1 MRAHRGATALKVG
14 SPQQQAM
21 LAVLLLRPGYAASA
35 TDLIS
40 ALWGEE
46 PPGAAMT
53 TVRTYAWRWRKV
65 LDAEGKGE
73 EGAEATGARAGSG
86 SGAGSERPASSV
98 LVSMG
103 DGYRLVLPKLAVDAA
118 RAEALGSEAERTART
133 DPLRARDLLNQ
144 ALELWQGEPLAGVPG
159 PFAERHRQRL
169 EELRLTLLEER
180 IGLDLTLGRHS
191 RCIPELT
198 SLTTEHPLHERA
210 YGLLMRAL
218 YQAGRQAD
226 ALAVFRGVRQL
237 FLAELGVAPGAE
249 LDHLHRRILEGDPA
263 LAAPAPSPVTARSA
277 TAAVTAAGT
286 EPGTGAGAEAGAGT
300 GAGAGAAG
308 SEGSGPGSGPVPQDE
323 RRDAEAARAGSGA
336 HGPGGDGAE
345 GDGSAPHAAD
355 SGRRTERDG
364 RDPRE
369 AVARP
374 AAAPPRPAQLPPDA
388 ADFTGRTASVRM
400 LVEALG
406 TPSAQALVIATVV
419 GMGGVGKTALALHV
433 AHRVRES
440 YPDGQLYVDLR
451 GSDPVPA
458 DPEAVLSGFLVALG
472 VPGDA
477 VPDGLDARSALFR
490 SVVDGRRL
498 LLVLDNAKDAAQIRP
513 LLPGSVGC
521 AVLTTG
527 RTRPAGIPATVQVDL
542 DVFQPA
548 EALDLLGRTI
558 GAARLDAEREAAREL
573 VVACGHLP
581 LAVRIVAARL
591 AARPGWT
598 VETLSRR
605 LQVER
610 RRIDELRIGDLA
622 VAAAFELSYRQL
634 TADQARAF
642 RLVASVD
649 GPDIGLPAAAA
660 LLDLDEYDAE
670 DLLEA
675 LVDVAMVESPF
686 PGRYRYHDLLRAF
699 ARRRPAQEGDRAS
712 AADGAAAGGG
722 AAAGEAAAG
731 EAVAARDRLLDHLL
745 ATACTAFQH
754 AVPGDPAAGAL
765 GPARSPG
772 VALAGRDAA
781 REWAAAERAGAA
793 ALAAQVAADASAGPP
808 TGMAAGVT
816 RGTTTGGPAGASAAM
831 TDGATEGVL
840 TGAGAGVPTGP
851 TDRGGAPDG
860 VPWTALRAAI
870 DLLIALTPFV
880 LSPPSRQLATTADA
894 LAEAAVRHGDV
905 RAAGRAHFL
914 RGNVALAATR
924 LDAAEAAA
932 RQAVTAARTAG
943 DTVIL
948 RQALNDLGLICQF
961 LSRFD
966 EAVDHYDEALVLANE
981 LGHRSGALVTTVNAA
996 LARVRSGRAAEAVE
1010 ICHAVLA
1017 ELRTRQDEPGRAYTL
1032 YVLGLALHG
1041 LGQHEEAVTWF
1052 GECLAVA
1059 TGAGLRDRA
1068 AHARYRLADS
1078 LRSLG
1083 RADEALDHA
1092 GQALVLCEELG
1103 AERDQAQALVVLG
1116 GALRDLGRGAEAGVR
1131 LREAHEIFCR
1141 LGLPEAAEVAGLLEE
1156 PELALVDP

>member
-1 MRAHRGATALKVG
+1 MRAHRGATALKIG

-21 LAVLLLRPGYAASA
+21 LAVLLLRPGHSASA
-35 TDLIS
+35 TDLIA

-65 LDAEGKGE
+65 LDAEGKSE
-73 EGAEATGARAGSG
+73 EGCAAGA
-86 SGAGSERPASSV
+86 ERPASSV

-118 RAEALGSEAERTART
+118 EAEALAAEAERTART
-133 DPLRARDLLNQ
+133 DPLCARDLLNR

-198 SLTTEHPLHERA
+198 ALTTEHPLHEQA

-226 ALAVFRGVRQL
+226 ALAVYRGVRQL
-237 FLAELGVAPGAE
+237 FLAELGVPPGAE
-249 LDHLHRRILEGDPA
+249 LEQLHRRILEGDPA
-263 LAAPAPSPVTARSA
+263 LAAPEPGP
-277 TAAVTAAGT
+277 AAVTVTGAGAR
-286 EPGTGAGAEAGAGT
+286 PGARTGPGAGAEHGAGAEAGTSEEFERQAEPAPVGS
-300 GAGAGAAG
+300 GVDGSEDSAG
-308 SEGSGPGSGPVPQDE
+308 S
-323 RRDAEAARAGSGA
+323 RAA
-336 HGPGGDGAE
+336 
-345 GDGSAPHAAD
+345 AP
-355 SGRRTERDG
+355 GRREDRDG
-364 RDPRE
+364 RE
-369 AVARP
+369 AAVRT

-388 ADFTGRTASVRM
+388 ADFTGRTALVR
-400 LVEALG
+400 VLG
-406 TPSAQALVIATVV
+406 EVLGAPSAQALVIATVV

-433 AHRVRES
+433 AHGVRDT
-440 YPDGQLYVDLR
+440 YPDGQLYADLR

-458 DPEAVLSGFLVALG
+458 DPEAVLSSFLVALG

-513 LLPGSVGC
+513 LLPGAVGC

-527 RTRPAGIPATVQVDL
+527 RTRPAGLPATVQVDL
-542 DVFQPA
+542 DVFQPS

-558 GAARLDAEREAAREL
+558 GAERLTAEREAALEL
-573 VVACGHLP
+573 VVACGYLP

-598 VETLSRR
+598 VQTLSRR

-634 TADQARAF
+634 TPDQARAF

-649 GPDIGLPAAAA
+649 GPDIGLSAAAA

-699 ARRRPAQEGDRAS
+699 ARRRPVEGA
-712 AADGAAAGGG
+712 GAGGPTSAAGG
-722 AAAGEAAAG
+722 AAESGEAL
-731 EAVAARDRLLDHLL
+731 AARDRLLDHLL

-772 VALAGRDAA
+772 VALSGWDAA
-781 REWAAAERAGAA
+781 REWTAAERAGAV
-793 ALAAQVAADASAGPP
+793 ALAAQVAADA
-808 TGMAAGVT
+808 
-816 RGTTTGGPAGASAAM
+816 
-831 TDGATEGVL
+831 
-840 TGAGAGVPTGP
+840 GAGTAGGTAGGTGDGTAGRA
-851 TDRGGAPDG
+851 TDSTAGGAVLPDG
-860 VPWTALRAAI
+860 VQGTALRAAI

-880 LSPPSRQLATTADA
+880 LTPPSRQLATTADA

-932 RQAVTAARTAG
+932 RQAVDAARTAG

-961 LSRFD
+961 LSRYD
-966 EAVDHYDEALVLANE
+966 EAVDHYDQALLLANA

-996 LARVRSGRAAEAVE
+996 LARVRSGRAEEAVE
-1010 ICHAVLA
+1010 ICHEVLV
-1017 ELRTRQDEPGRAYTL
+1017 ELRTRQDDPGRAYTL

-1041 LGQHEEAVTWF
+1041 LGRHEEAVTWF
-1052 GECLAVA
+1052 RECLAVA

-1068 AHARYRLADS
+1068 AHARYRMADS

-1103 AERDQAQALVVLG
+1103 AERDQAQALLVLG
-1116 GALRDLGRGAEAGVR
+1116 RSLADLGRGAEAGAR
-1131 LREAHEIFCR
+1131 LRQAYEIFCR
-1141 LGLPEAAEVAGLLEE
+1141 LGLPEAAEVAVLLEE
-1156 PELALVDP
+1156 PALALVDP

>member
-21 LAVLLLRPGYAASA
+21 LAVLLLRPGHSASA
-35 TDLIS
+35 TDLIA

-46 PPGAAMT
+46 PPSAAMT

-65 LDAEGKGE
+65 LDVAGVDKS
-73 EGAEATGARAGSG
+73 AGS
-86 SGAGSERPASSV
+86 V
-98 LVSMG
+98 LMSMG

-118 RAEALGSEAERTART
+118 EAESLAAEAERTARAE
-133 DPLRARDLLNQ
+133 PLRARDLLNQ
-144 ALELWQGEPLAGVPG
+144 ALELWQGEPLAGIPG

-180 IGLDLTLGRHS
+180 IGLDLALGRHS

-198 SLTTEHPLHERA
+198 ALTTEHPLHERA

-237 FLAELGVAPGAE
+237 FLAELGVGPGAE
-249 LDHLHRRILEGDPA
+249 LEQLHRRILEGDPA
-263 LAAPAPSPVTARSA
+263 LAAPQPAGGVGALPAPAVGVPGRDAR
-277 TAAVTAAGT
+277 GGR
-286 EPGTGAGAEAGAGT
+286 PGTGPET
-300 GAGAGAAG
+300 DP
-308 SEGSGPGSGPVPQDE
+308 E
-323 RRDAEAARAGSGA
+323 AGSGGDEEGA
-336 HGPGGDGAE
+336 GSAGRAVAAGGSGTTAGGGAAEGTAGDGAE
-345 GDGSAPHAAD
+345 AP
-355 SGRRTERDG
+355 GR
-364 RDPRE
+364 
-369 AVARP
+369 AARP
-374 AAAPPRPAQLPPDA
+374 VAAPPRPAQLPPDA
-388 ADFTGRTASVRM
+388 ADFTGRTAPLRT
-400 LVEALG
+400 LYEALG
-406 TPSAQALVIATVV
+406 AASGDEAPAQPPARALVIATVV

-433 AHRVRES
+433 AHRVRDA

-472 VPGDA
+472 VAADA

-513 LLPGSVGC
+513 LLPGAVGC

-527 RTRPAGIPATVQVDL
+527 RTRPAGLPATVQVDL

-558 GAARLDAEREAAREL
+558 GADRLAAEPEAAREL

-699 ARRRPAQEGDRAS
+699 ARRRPAEGSGGGGSGAETDS
-712 AADGAAAGGG
+712 ADG
-722 AAAGEAAAG
+722 GEAM
-731 EAVAARDRLLDHLL
+731 AARDRLLDHLL

-765 GPARSPG
+765 GPAHSPG
-772 VALAGRDAA
+772 VPLTGRDAA
-781 REWAAAERAGAA
+781 REWATAERAGAV
-793 ALAAQVAADASAGPP
+793 ALAAQVAAEAG
-808 TGMAAGVT
+808 
-816 RGTTTGGPAGASAAM
+816 GGSS
-831 TDGATEGVL
+831 
-840 TGAGAGVPTGP
+840 GVPGSV
-851 TDRGGAPDG
+851 RCGA
-860 VPWTALRAAI
+860 ALGSAI

-880 LSPPSRQLATTADA
+880 LTPPSRQLAATADA
-894 LAEAAVRHGDV
+894 LAEAAARYGDG
-905 RAAGRAHFL
+905 RAEGRAHFL
-914 RGNVALAATR
+914 RGNVALAGTR

-932 RQAVTAARTAG
+932 RQAVAAARTAG

-961 LSRFD
+961 LSRYD

-996 LARVRSGRAAEAVE
+996 LARVRSGRAEESVT
-1010 ICHAVLA
+1010 ICHDVLA
-1017 ELRTRQDEPGRAYTL
+1017 ELRTRQDDPGRAYTL
-1032 YVLGLALHG
+1032 YVLGLALHA
-1041 LGQHEEAVTWF
+1041 LGRHEEAVTWF
-1052 GECLAVA
+1052 GECLAVSV
-1059 TGAGLRDRA
+1059 GAGLRDRA

-1078 LRSLG
+1078 LRELG

-1116 GALRDLGRGAEAGVR
+1116 RSLADLGRGAEAGAR
-1131 LREAHEIFCR
+1131 LREAHEIFAR
-1141 LGLPEAAEVAGLLEE
+1141 LGLPEAAEVAGLLTE
-1156 PELALVDP
+1156 PAFALVDP

>member
-1 MRAHRGATALKVG
+1 MGAERGRALCSGGWGQNLGDLRFSLLGLMRAHRGAAALKIG

-21 LAVLLLRPGYAASA
+21 LAVLLLRPGHSASA
-35 TDLIS
+35 TDLIA

-65 LDAEGKGE
+65 LDAGGRSE
-73 EGAEATGARAGSG
+73 EGDGGGA
-86 SGAGSERPASSV
+86 ERPASSV
-98 LVSMG
+98 LVSIG

-118 RAEALGSEAERTART
+118 QAEALAAEAERIART

-226 ALAVFRGVRQL
+226 ALAVYRGVRQL

-249 LDHLHRRILEGDPA
+249 LEQLHRRILEGDQA
-263 LAAPAPSPVTARSA
+263 LAAPEPSPATVT
-277 TAAVTAAGT
+277 GG
-286 EPGTGAGAEAGAGT
+286 GTGAGTGSGAGPSQEP
-300 GAGAGAAG
+300 GREPDPDRGAAG
-308 SEGSGPGSGPVPQDE
+308 ADDGEYG
-323 RRDAEAARAGSGA
+323 AGSRA
-336 HGPGGDGAE
+336 AE
-345 GDGSAPHAAD
+345 P
-355 SGRRTERDG
+355 GRREERDG
-364 RDPRE
+364 RE
-369 AVARP
+369 AAARP
-374 AAAPPRPAQLPPDA
+374 APAPPRPAQLPPDA
-388 ADFTGRTASVRM
+388 ADFTGRTAPVRV
-400 LVEALG
+400 LDEALG

-433 AHRVRES
+433 AHRVREA

-513 LLPGSVGC
+513 LLPGAVGC

-527 RTRPAGIPATVQVDL
+527 RTRPAGLPAAVQVDL
-542 DVFQPA
+542 DVFQPS

-558 GAARLDAEREAAREL
+558 GAERLDAEREAALEL
-573 VVACGHLP
+573 VVACGYLP

-699 ARRRPAQEGDRAS
+699 ARRRPAEAGGS
-712 AADGAAAGGG
+712 SSAAGGT
-722 AAAGEAAAG
+722 AESGEAL
-731 EAVAARDRLLDHLL
+731 AARDRLLDHLL
-745 ATACTAFQH
+745 ATACAAFQH

-765 GPARSPG
+765 GPARSRG
-772 VALAGRDAA
+772 VALAGWDAA
-781 REWAAAERAGAA
+781 REWTAAERTGAV
-793 ALAAQVAADASAGPP
+793 ALAAQVAADA
-808 TGMAAGVT
+808 
-816 RGTTTGGPAGASAAM
+816 
-831 TDGATEGVL
+831 
-840 TGAGAGVPTGP
+840 GAGRA
-851 TDRGGAPDG
+851 DG
-860 VPWTALRAAI
+860 VAPADGVQGTALRAAI

-880 LSPPSRQLATTADA
+880 LTPPSRQLAATADA
-894 LAEAAVRHGDV
+894 LAEAAVAHGDV

-932 RQAVTAARTAG
+932 RQAVEAARTAG

-966 EAVDHYDEALVLANE
+966 EAVDHYDEALLLANE

-996 LARVRSGRAAEAVE
+996 LARVRSGRAEEAVA
-1010 ICHAVLA
+1010 ICHEVLA
-1017 ELRTRQDEPGRAYTL
+1017 ELRTRQDDPGRAYTL

-1041 LGQHEEAVTWF
+1041 LGRHEEAVTWF
-1052 GECLAVA
+1052 RECLTVA
-1059 TGAGLRDRA
+1059 TEAGLRDRA
-1068 AHARYRLADS
+1068 AHARYRMADS

-1092 GQALVLCEELG
+1092 GLALVLCEELG

-1116 GALRDLGRGAEAGVR
+1116 RSLADLGRGAEAGAR
-1131 LREAHEIFCR
+1131 LRQAYEILCR
-1141 LGLPEAAEVAGLLEE
+1141 LGLPEAADVAVLLEE
-1156 PELALVDP
+1156 PALALVDP

>member
-1 MRAHRGATALKVG
+1 MRAHRGTTALKVG

-65 LDAEGKGE
+65 LDAEGKGG
-73 EGAEATGARAGSG
+73 EGPAGGRAGTGARAGTAA
-86 SGAGSERPASSV
+86 GAERPASSV

-118 RAEALGSEAERTART
+118 RAEALGTEAERTART

-144 ALELWQGEPLAGVPG
+144 ALELWQGEPLAGIPG

-226 ALAVFRGVRQL
+226 ALAVYRGVRQL

-249 LDHLHRRILEGDPA
+249 LDQLHRRILEGDPA
-263 LAAPAPSPVTARSA
+263 LAAPEPSTLTVTA
-277 TAAVTAAGT
+277 TGT
-286 EPGTGAGAEAGAGT
+286 GTGTGTGAGTGTATRAGARPGEPGPGESGPEAGRRASEESPESWRDTEAARDG
-300 GAGAGAAG
+300 GAEGA
-308 SEGSGPGSGPVPQDE
+308 GSGPRAAGP
-323 RRDAEAARAGSGA
+323 
-336 HGPGGDGAE
+336 
-345 GDGSAPHAAD
+345 
-355 SGRRTERDG
+355 GRRTEREG
-364 RDPRE
+364 TDPGE
-369 AVARP
+369 AGPRP
-374 AAAPPRPAQLPPDA
+374 ASAPPRPAQLPPDA
-388 ADFTGRTASVRM
+388 ADFTGRTAPVRM

-527 RTRPAGIPATVQVDL
+527 RTRPAGIPATVPVDL

-558 GAARLDAEREAAREL
+558 GTARLEAEREAAREL

-699 ARRRPAQEGDRAS
+699 ARRRPAEGKGSSAS
-712 AADGAAAGGG
+712 AGHGTAAGGETPV
-722 AAAGEAAAG
+722 GEVVVG
-731 EAVAARDRLLDHLL
+731 EVVAARDRLLDHLL

-765 GPARSPG
+765 GPAHSPG
-772 VALAGRDAA
+772 VALAGREAA

-793 ALAAQVAADASAGPP
+793 ALAAQVAADASAG
-808 TGMAAGVT
+808 TT
-816 RGTTTGGPAGASAAM
+816 TGTTTATAPTAGAV
-831 TDGATEGVL
+831 T
-840 TGAGAGVPTGP
+840 GVPG
-851 TDRGGAPDG
+851 
-860 VPWTALRAAI
+860 TALRAAI

-932 RQAVTAARTAG
+932 RQAVAAARAAG

-1010 ICHAVLA
+1010 ICHEVLA
-1017 ELRTRQDEPGRAYTL
+1017 ELRTRQDDPGRAYTL

-1041 LGQHEEAVTWF
+1041 LGQHEEALTWF

-1103 AERDQAQALVVLG
+1103 AERDQAQALWVLG
-1116 GALRDLGRGAEAGVR
+1116 RALMDLGRGAEAGAR
-1131 LREAHEIFCR
+1131 LRQAYEIFRR
-1141 LGLPEAAEVAGLLEE
+1141 LGLPEAAEVAVLLEE
-1156 PELALVDP
+1156 PAFALVDP

>member
-21 LAVLLLRPGYAASA
+21 LAVLLLRPGHSASA
-35 TDLIS
+35 TDLIA

-65 LDAEGKGE
+65 LDAVEPAAEPGE
-73 EGAEATGARAGSG
+73 PGAPGASGEKAAG
-86 SGAGSERPASSV
+86 SV

-118 RAEALGSEAERTART
+118 QAEALAAEAERTARAE
-133 DPLRARDLLNQ
+133 PLRARDLLNQ
-144 ALELWQGEPLAGVPG
+144 ALELWQGEPLAGIPG

-180 IGLDLTLGRHS
+180 IGLDLTLGRYS

-198 SLTTEHPLHERA
+198 ALTTEHPLHERA

-237 FLAELGVAPGAE
+237 FLAELGVGPGTE
-249 LDHLHRRILEGDPA
+249 LEQLHRRILEADPA
-263 LAAPAPSPVTARSA
+263 LAAPQAPAGGAV
-277 TAAVTAAGT
+277 AAVA
-286 EPGTGAGAEAGAGT
+286 PGTAVAGPAPAPAQSPAGGQAEAADGAEAGAADGPPAP
-300 GAGAGAAG
+300 GRAVRP
-308 SEGSGPGSGPVPQDE
+308 SG
-323 RRDAEAARAGSGA
+323 
-336 HGPGGDGAE
+336 
-345 GDGSAPHAAD
+345 
-355 SGRRTERDG
+355 
-364 RDPRE
+364 
-369 AVARP
+369 
-374 AAAPPRPAQLPPDA
+374 APPRPAQLPPDA
-388 ADFTGRTASVRM
+388 ADFTGRTAPVRV
-400 LVEALG
+400 LCEALAAPAADG
-406 TPSAQALVIATVV
+406 VDGAGGAPGHPQALVVATVV

-433 AHRVRES
+433 AHRVRDA

-472 VPGDA
+472 VAADA

-513 LLPGSVGC
+513 LLPGAVGC

-527 RTRPAGIPATVQVDL
+527 RTRPAGLPATVQVDL
-542 DVFQPA
+542 DVFQPE

-558 GAARLDAEREAAREL
+558 GARRLAAEPDAAREL

-634 TADQARAF
+634 AQDQARAF

-699 ARRRPAQEGDRAS
+699 ARRRPAEGPGPGGGTGGGGTAGPE
-712 AADGAAAGGG
+712 ADGA
-722 AAAGEAAAG
+722 

-772 VALAGRDAA
+772 VPLPGRDAA
-781 REWAAAERAGAA
+781 REWAA
-793 ALAAQVAADASAGPP
+793 V
-808 TGMAAGVT
+808 
-816 RGTTTGGPAGASAAM
+816 
-831 TDGATEGVL
+831 EG
-840 TGAGAGVPTGP
+840 TGA
-851 TDRGGAPDG
+851 
-860 VPWTALRAAI
+860 
-870 DLLIALTPFV
+870 
-880 LSPPSRQLATTADA
+880 
-894 LAEAAVRHGDV
+894 
-905 RAAGRAHFL
+905 
-914 RGNVALAATR
+914 VALA
-924 LDAAEAAA
+924 
-932 RQAVTAARTAG
+932 
-943 DTVIL
+943 
-948 RQALNDLGLICQF
+948 
-961 LSRFD
+961 
-966 EAVDHYDEALVLANE
+966 
-981 LGHRSGALVTTVNAA
+981 
-996 LARVRSGRAAEAVE
+996 
-1010 ICHAVLA
+1010 
-1017 ELRTRQDEPGRAYTL
+1017 
-1032 YVLGLALHG
+1032 
-1041 LGQHEEAVTWF
+1041 
-1052 GECLAVA
+1052 
-1059 TGAGLRDRA
+1059 
-1068 AHARYRLADS
+1068 
-1078 LRSLG
+1078 
-1083 RADEALDHA
+1083 
-1092 GQALVLCEELG
+1092 
-1103 AERDQAQALVVLG
+1103 
-1116 GALRDLGRGAEAGVR
+1116 
-1131 LREAHEIFCR
+1131 
-1141 LGLPEAAEVAGLLEE
+1141 
-1156 PELALVDP
+1156 

>member
-1 MRAHRGATALKVG
+1 MRAHRGAAALKIG

-21 LAVLLLRPGYAASA
+21 LAVLLLRPGHSASA
-35 TDLIS
+35 TDLIA
-40 ALWGEE
+40 ALWGED

-65 LDAEGKGE
+65 LDPGGKSE
-73 EGAEATGARAGSG
+73 EGDGAETAAGT
-86 SGAGSERPASSV
+86 ERPASSV
-98 LVSMG
+98 LVSIG

-118 RAEALGSEAERTART
+118 EAEALGSEAERIART

-144 ALELWQGEPLAGVPG
+144 ALELWQGEPLAGIPG

-226 ALAVFRGVRQL
+226 ALAVYRGVRQL
-237 FLAELGVAPGAE
+237 FLAELGVAPGTE
-249 LDHLHRRILEGDPA
+249 LEQLHRRILEGDQA
-263 LAAPAPSPVTARSA
+263 LAAPEPGPAPVRGGGTG
-277 TAAVTAAGT
+277 TAASE
-286 EPGTGAGAEAGAGT
+286 EPGRDADPGRAGAEGHEDGAGPR
-300 GAGAGAAG
+300 AA
-308 SEGSGPGSGPVPQDE
+308 EP
-323 RRDAEAARAGSGA
+323 
-336 HGPGGDGAE
+336 
-345 GDGSAPHAAD
+345 
-355 SGRRTERDG
+355 GRREEQDG
-364 RDPRE
+364 RE
-369 AVARP
+369 TAARP
-374 AAAPPRPAQLPPDA
+374 APAPPRPAQLPPDA
-388 ADFTGRTASVRM
+388 ADFTGRTAPVRV
-400 LVEALG
+400 LDEALG
-406 TPSAQALVIATVV
+406 APSAQALVIATVV

-433 AHRVRES
+433 AHRVREA

-513 LLPGSVGC
+513 LLPGAVGC

-527 RTRPAGIPATVQVDL
+527 RTRPSGLPAAVQVDL
-542 DVFQPA
+542 DVFQPS

-558 GAARLDAEREAAREL
+558 GTERLDAEREAALEL
-573 VVACGHLP
+573 VVACGYLP

-699 ARRRPAQEGDRAS
+699 ARRRPAETGGSAS
-712 AADGAAAGGG
+712 PAGG
-722 AAAGEAAAG
+722 AAESMEAL
-731 EAVAARDRLLDHLL
+731 AARDRLLDHLL

-772 VALAGRDAA
+772 VALAGWDAA
-781 REWAAAERAGAA
+781 REWTAAERTGAV
-793 ALAAQVAADASAGPP
+793 ALAAQVAADAVA
-808 TGMAAGVT
+808 
-816 RGTTTGGPAGASAAM
+816 
-831 TDGATEGVL
+831 DGAHGVDPP
-840 TGAGAGVPTGP
+840 GGVPG
-851 TDRGGAPDG
+851 
-860 VPWTALRAAI
+860 TALRAAI

-880 LSPPSRQLATTADA
+880 LTPPSRRLAATADA

-932 RQAVTAARTAG
+932 RQAVEAARTAG

-961 LSRFD
+961 LSRYD
-966 EAVDHYDEALVLANE
+966 EAVDHYDEALLLANE

-996 LARVRSGRAAEAVE
+996 LARVRSGRADEAVE
-1010 ICHAVLA
+1010 ICHAALA
-1017 ELRTRQDEPGRAYTL
+1017 ELRTRQDDPGRAYTL
-1032 YVLGLALHG
+1032 YVLGLALHA
-1041 LGQHEEAVTWF
+1041 LGRHEEAVTWF
-1052 GECLAVA
+1052 RECLTVA
-1059 TGAGLRDRA
+1059 TEAGLRDRA
-1068 AHARYRLADS
+1068 AHARYRMADS

-1092 GQALVLCEELG
+1092 GLALVLCEELG

-1116 GALRDLGRGAEAGVR
+1116 RSLADLGRGAEAGAR
-1131 LREAHEIFCR
+1131 LRQAYEIFCR
-1141 LGLPEAAEVAGLLEE
+1141 LGLPEAADVALLLEA
-1156 PELALVDP
+1156 PAPALVDP

>member
-21 LAVLLLRPGYAASA
+21 LAVLLLRPGHAASA
-35 TDLIS
+35 TDLIA

-46 PPGAAMT
+46 PPSAAMT

-65 LDAEGKGE
+65 LDAVEPADPQDPGASAESGE
-73 EGAEATGARAGSG
+73 KAAG
-86 SGAGSERPASSV
+86 SV

-118 RAEALGSEAERTART
+118 QAEALAGEAERTARAE
-133 DPLRARDLLNQ
+133 PLRARDLLNQ
-144 ALELWQGEPLAGVPG
+144 ALELWQGEPLAGIPG

-180 IGLDLTLGRHS
+180 IGLDLSLGRYS

-198 SLTTEHPLHERA
+198 ALTTEHPLHERA

-237 FLAELGVAPGAE
+237 FLAELGVGPGAE
-249 LDHLHRRILEGDPA
+249 LEQLHRRILEGDPA
-263 LAAPAPSPVTARSA
+263 LAAPEAPGGAAATVA
-277 TAAVTAAGT
+277 TAPAPVPA
-286 EPGTGAGAEAGAGT
+286 
-300 GAGAGAAG
+300 
-308 SEGSGPGSGPVPQDE
+308 EGSSGD
-323 RRDAEAARAGSGA
+323 
-336 HGPGGDGAE
+336 H
-345 GDGSAPHAAD
+345 
-355 SGRRTERDG
+355 
-364 RDPRE
+364 
-369 AVARP
+369 RP
-374 AAAPPRPAQLPPDA
+374 AADGGGGAADPGGGADGSRPPGRAARPSGAPPRPAQLPPDA
-388 ADFTGRTASVRM
+388 ADFTGRTAPVRV
-400 LVEALG
+400 LCEALAAPPADG
-406 TPSAQALVIATVV
+406 GGGAPVHPQALVVATVV

-433 AHRVRES
+433 AHRVRDA
-440 YPDGQLYVDLR
+440 YPDGQLYADLR

-472 VPGDA
+472 VPADT

-513 LLPGSVGC
+513 LLPGAVGC
-521 AVLTTG
+521 AALTTG
-527 RTRPAGIPATVQVDL
+527 RTRPAGLPATVQVDL
-542 DVFQPA
+542 DVFQPE

-558 GAARLDAEREAAREL
+558 GPQRLAAEPEAAREL

-634 TADQARAF
+634 TEDQARAF

-660 LLDLDEYDAE
+660 LLDLDAYDAE

-686 PGRYRYHDLLRAF
+686 PGRYRYHDLLRSF
-699 ARRRPAQEGDRAS
+699 ARRRPARATG
-712 AADGAAAGGG
+712 AAGADGADGAADG
-722 AAAGEAAAG
+722 G

-765 GPARSPG
+765 GPAHSPG
-772 VALAGRDAA
+772 VPLPGRDAA
-781 REWAAAERAGAA
+781 RAWAAVEGAGAV
-793 ALAAQVAADASAGPP
+793 ALAAQVAADPA
-808 TGMAAGVT
+808 TG
-816 RGTTTGGPAGASAAM
+816 RGA
-831 TDGATEGVL
+831 
-840 TGAGAGVPTGP
+840 
-851 TDRGGAPDG
+851 
-860 VPWTALRAAI
+860 ALRAAI

-880 LSPPSRQLATTADA
+880 LTPPSRQLAATADA
-894 LAEAAVRHGDV
+894 LAGAAARDGDL
-905 RAAGRAHFL
+905 RAEGRAHFL

-924 LDAAEAAA
+924 LDAAEEASRRAVEAA
-932 RQAVTAARTAG
+932 RAAE
-943 DTVIL
+943 DSVVL

-961 LSRFD
+961 LSRYD
-966 EAVDHYDEALVLANE
+966 EAVDHYDEALLLANR

-996 LARVRSGRAAEAVE
+996 LARVRSGRADEAVA
-1010 ICHAVLA
+1010 ICHEVLA
-1017 ELRTRQDEPGRAYTL
+1017 ELRTRQDDPGRAYTL
-1032 YVLGLALHG
+1032 YVLGLALHA
-1041 LGQHEEAVTWF
+1041 LGRHEEAVTWF
-1052 GECLAVA
+1052 GECLAVSVA
-1059 TGAGLRDRA
+1059 AGLRDRA

-1078 LRSLG
+1078 LRELG

-1092 GQALVLCEELG
+1092 EQALALCVELG

-1116 GALRDLGRGAEAGVR
+1116 CALADLGRGAEAGAR
-1131 LREAHEIFCR
+1131 LREAHAIFGR
-1141 LGLPEAAEVAGLLEE
+1141 LGLPEAAEVAGLLAE
-1156 PELALVDP
+1156 PAFALVDP

>member
-1 MRAHRGATALKVG
+1 MFWGWGQDLGDLRFSLLGLMRAHRGATALKIG

-21 LAVLLLRPGYAASA
+21 LAVLLLRPGHSASA
-35 TDLIS
+35 TDLIT

-46 PPGAAMT
+46 PPSAAMT

-65 LDAEGKGE
+65 LDAVGQDGEGG
-73 EGAEATGARAGSG
+73 
-86 SGAGSERPASSV
+86 GAGSDRPAPSV

-118 RAEALGSEAERTART
+118 EAESLAAEAERTART

-180 IGLDLTLGRHS
+180 IGLDLALGRYS

-210 YGLLMRAL
+210 YELLMRAL

-226 ALAVFRGVRQL
+226 ALAVYRGVRQL
-237 FLAELGVAPGAE
+237 FLAELGVAPGADLE
-249 LDHLHRRILEGDPA
+249 QLHRRILEGDPA
-263 LAAPAPSPVTARSA
+263 LAAPEPVTPAAPAEEPERQREPARETLADDS
-277 TAAVTAAGT
+277 GH
-286 EPGTGAGAEAGAGT
+286 
-300 GAGAGAAG
+300 
-308 SEGSGPGSGPVPQDE
+308 GSGPRAAEPDRHEGKKGQ
-323 RRDAEAARAGSGA
+323 EAAL
-336 HGPGGDGAE
+336 
-345 GDGSAPHAAD
+345 
-355 SGRRTERDG
+355 
-364 RDPRE
+364 
-369 AVARP
+369 RP

-388 ADFTGRTASVRM
+388 ADFTGRTAPVRV
-400 LVEALG
+400 LDEALG
-406 TPSAQALVIATVV
+406 TPSGQALVIATVV

-458 DPEAVLSGFLVALG
+458 DPEAVLSSFLVALG

-498 LLVLDNAKDAAQIRP
+498 LLVLDNAKDTAQIRP
-513 LLPGSVGC
+513 LLPGAVGC

-527 RTRPAGIPATVQVDL
+527 RTRPAGLPATVHVDL
-542 DVFQPA
+542 DVFHPS
-548 EALDLLGRTI
+548 EALELLGRTI
-558 GAARLDAEREAAREL
+558 GADRLAAERDAALEL
-573 VVACGHLP
+573 VVACGYLP

-622 VAAAFELSYRQL
+622 VAAAFELGYRQL

-660 LLDLDEYDAE
+660 LLDLDAYDAE

-675 LVDVAMVESPF
+675 LVDVAMVESSF
-686 PGRYRYHDLLRAF
+686 PGRYRYHDLLRSF
-699 ARRRPAQEGDRAS
+699 ARRRPVQEADPA
-712 AADGAAAGGG
+712 AADGG
-722 AAAGEAAAG
+722 ATDGG

-772 VALAGRDAA
+772 VPLAGWDAA
-781 REWAAAERAGAA
+781 REWTGAERAGAV
-793 ALAAQVAADASAGPP
+793 ALAAQVAADAAAGPASGSAGG
-808 TGMAAGVT
+808 TAG
-816 RGTTTGGPAGASAAM
+816 GFQG
-831 TDGATEGVL
+831 
-840 TGAGAGVPTGP
+840 
-851 TDRGGAPDG
+851 
-860 VPWTALRAAI
+860 TALRAAI

-880 LSPPSRQLATTADA
+880 LTPPSRQLAATADA
-894 LAEAAVRHGDV
+894 LAEAAARHGDV

-932 RQAVTAARTAG
+932 RRAVDAARTAG

-961 LSRFD
+961 LSRYD
-966 EAVDHYDEALVLANE
+966 EAVDHYDEALLLANE

-996 LARVRSGRAAEAVE
+996 LARVRSGRAEEAVE
-1010 ICHAVLA
+1010 ICHEVLA
-1017 ELRTRQDEPGRAYTL
+1017 ELRTRQDDPGRAYTL

-1041 LGQHEEAVTWF
+1041 LGRHEEAVTWF
-1052 GECLAVA
+1052 RECLAVA

-1103 AERDQAQALVVLG
+1103 AERDQAQALLVLG
-1116 GALRDLGRGAEAGVR
+1116 RSLADLGRGAEAGAR
-1131 LREAHEIFCR
+1131 LRQAYEIFCR
-1141 LGLPEAAEVAGLLEE
+1141 LGLPEAAEVACLLEQ
-1156 PELALVDP
+1156 PALALVEPCGLEA

>member
-1 MRAHRGATALKVG
+1 MRAHRGAAALKIG

-21 LAVLLLRPGYAASA
+21 LAVLLLRPGHSASA
-35 TDLIS
+35 TDLIA
-40 ALWGEE
+40 ALWGED
-46 PPGAAMT
+46 PPSAAMT

-65 LDAEGKGE
+65 LDPGGKSE
-73 EGAEATGARAGSG
+73 EGD
-86 SGAGSERPASSV
+86 GAGAERPASSV
-98 LVSMG
+98 LVSIG

-118 RAEALGSEAERTART
+118 EAEALGSEAERTART

-144 ALELWQGEPLAGVPG
+144 ALELWQGEPLAGIPG

-226 ALAVFRGVRQL
+226 ALAVYRGVRQL
-237 FLAELGVAPGAE
+237 FLAELGVAPGTE
-249 LDHLHRRILEGDPA
+249 LEQLHRRILEGDQA
-263 LAAPAPSPVTARSA
+263 LAAPEPGPAPVR
-277 TAAVTAAGT
+277 GG
-286 EPGTGAGAEAGAGT
+286 GTGA
-300 GAGAGAAG
+300 AA
-308 SEGSGPGSGPVPQDE
+308 SEEPG
-323 RRDAEAARAGSGA
+323 RDAD
-336 HGPGGDGAE
+336 PGRGGAE
-345 GDGSAPHAAD
+345 GHEDGAGPGAAEP
-355 SGRRTERDG
+355 GRREEQDG
-364 RDPRE
+364 RE
-369 AVARP
+369 TAARP
-374 AAAPPRPAQLPPDA
+374 APAPPRPAQLPPDA
-388 ADFTGRTASVRM
+388 ADFTGRTAPVRV
-400 LVEALG
+400 LDEALG
-406 TPSAQALVIATVV
+406 APSAQALVIATVV

-433 AHRVRES
+433 AHRVREA

-513 LLPGSVGC
+513 LLPGAVGC

-527 RTRPAGIPATVQVDL
+527 RTRPSGLPAAVQVDL
-542 DVFQPA
+542 DVFQPS

-558 GAARLDAEREAAREL
+558 GTERLDAEREAALEL
-573 VVACGHLP
+573 VVACGYLP

-699 ARRRPAQEGDRAS
+699 ARRRPAETGGSAS
-712 AADGAAAGGG
+712 AAGG
-722 AAAGEAAAG
+722 AAESMEAL
-731 EAVAARDRLLDHLL
+731 AARDRLLDHLL

-772 VALAGRDAA
+772 VALAGWDAA
-781 REWAAAERAGAA
+781 REWTAAERTGAV
-793 ALAAQVAADASAGPP
+793 ALAAQVAADA
-808 TGMAAGVT
+808 
-816 RGTTTGGPAGASAAM
+816 GA
-831 TDGATEGVL
+831 DGAHGVDPP
-840 TGAGAGVPTGP
+840 GGVPG
-851 TDRGGAPDG
+851 
-860 VPWTALRAAI
+860 TALRAAI

-880 LSPPSRQLATTADA
+880 LTPPSRRLAATADA

-932 RQAVTAARTAG
+932 RQAVEAARTAG

-961 LSRFD
+961 LSRYD
-966 EAVDHYDEALVLANE
+966 EAVDHYDEALLLANE

-996 LARVRSGRAAEAVE
+996 LARVRSGRADEAVE
-1010 ICHAVLA
+1010 ICHAALA
-1017 ELRTRQDEPGRAYTL
+1017 ELRTRQDDPGRAYTL
-1032 YVLGLALHG
+1032 YVLGLALHA
-1041 LGQHEEAVTWF
+1041 LGRHEEAVTWF
-1052 GECLAVA
+1052 RECLTVA
-1059 TGAGLRDRA
+1059 TEAGLRDRA
-1068 AHARYRLADS
+1068 AHARYRMADS

-1092 GQALVLCEELG
+1092 GLALVLCEELG

-1116 GALRDLGRGAEAGVR
+1116 RSLADLGRGAEAGAR
-1131 LREAHEIFCR
+1131 LRQAYEIFCR
-1141 LGLPEAAEVAGLLEE
+1141 LGLPEAADVALLLEE
-1156 PELALVDP
+1156 PAPALVDP

>member
-1 MRAHRGATALKVG
+1 MRAHRGATALKTG

-21 LAVLLLRPGYAASA
+21 LAVLLLRPGYSASA
-35 TDLIS
+35 TDLIA

-46 PPGAAMT
+46 PPNAAMT

-65 LDAEGKGE
+65 LDAGGKSEE
-73 EGAEATGARAGSG
+73 EGGGEGD
-86 SGAGSERPASSV
+86 GAGRPAASV

-103 DGYRLVLPKLAVDAA
+103 DGYRLALPKLAVDSAE
-118 RAEALGSEAERTART
+118 AEALAAEAERIGRT

-144 ALELWQGEPLAGVPG
+144 ALELWQGVPLAGIPG

-180 IGLDLTLGRHS
+180 IGLDLALGRYS

-226 ALAVFRGVRQL
+226 ALAVYRGVRQL
-237 FLAELGVAPGAE
+237 FLAELGVAPGAD
-249 LDHLHRRILEGDPA
+249 LDQLHRRILEGDPA
-263 LAAPAPSPVTARSA
+263 LAAPDPGAQTGTATGTGSG
-277 TAAVTAAGT
+277 TGSELKLSEEYET
-286 EPGTGAGAEAGAGT
+286 EPGRGATDTGNYASGAGSPVAEPGRRQERDGAEAT
-300 GAGAGAAG
+300 
-308 SEGSGPGSGPVPQDE
+308 V
-323 RRDAEAARAGSGA
+323 
-336 HGPGGDGAE
+336 
-345 GDGSAPHAAD
+345 
-355 SGRRTERDG
+355 
-364 RDPRE
+364 
-369 AVARP
+369 RP

-388 ADFTGRTASVRM
+388 ADFTGRTAPIRV
-400 LVEALG
+400 LDEALG

-433 AHRVRES
+433 AHRVRET
-440 YPDGQLYVDLR
+440 YPDGQLYADLR

-472 VPGDA
+472 VPDDA

-513 LLPGSVGC
+513 LLPGAVGC

-527 RTRPAGIPATVQVDL
+527 RTRPAGLPATVQVDL
-542 DVFQPA
+542 DVFQPS
-548 EALDLLGRTI
+548 EALGLLGRTI
-558 GAARLDAEREAAREL
+558 GAERLDRERESALEL
-573 VVACGHLP
+573 VVACGYLP

-591 AARPGWT
+591 AARPTWT

-660 LLDLDEYDAE
+660 LLDLDEYEAE
-670 DLLEA
+670 DQLEA

-699 ARRRPAQEGDRAS
+699 ARRRPAKTMERGETGGTA
-712 AADGAAAGGG
+712 AAAGN
-722 AAAGEAAAG
+722 ATETP
-731 EAVAARDRLLDHLL
+731 EVLAARDRLLDHLL

-765 GPARSPG
+765 GPAHSSG
-772 VALAGRDAA
+772 VALAGWDAA
-781 REWAAAERAGAA
+781 REWTAAERAGAV
-793 ALAAQVAADASAGPP
+793 ALAAQVAADA
-808 TGMAAGVT
+808 
-816 RGTTTGGPAGASAAM
+816 R
-831 TDGATEGVL
+831 
-840 TGAGAGVPTGP
+840 AGAGRENGSV
-851 TDRGGAPDG
+851 RQDG
-860 VPWTALRAAI
+860 VAGAAPADGVQGTALRAAI

-880 LSPPSRQLATTADA
+880 LTPPSRQLASTADA

-932 RQAVTAARTAG
+932 HQAVDAARHAG

-966 EAVDHYDEALVLANE
+966 EAVDHYDEALLLANE

-996 LARVRSGRAAEAVE
+996 LARVRSGRADEAVE
-1010 ICHAVLA
+1010 ICHEVLA
-1017 ELRTRQDEPGRAYTL
+1017 ELRTRQDDPGRAYTL

-1041 LGQHEEAVTWF
+1041 LGRHEEAVTWF
-1052 GECLAVA
+1052 RECLTVA
-1059 TGAGLRDRA
+1059 TEAGLRDRA

-1116 GALRDLGRGAEAGVR
+1116 RSLADLGRGAESVAR
-1131 LREAHEIFCR
+1131 LRQAYEIFCR

-1156 PELALVDP
+1156 PAPALVDP

>member
-1 MRAHRGATALKVG
+1 MRAHRGATALKIG

-21 LAVLLLRPGYAASA
+21 LAVLLLRPGHSASA
-35 TDLIS
+35 TDLIT

-46 PPGAAMT
+46 PPSAAMT

-65 LDAEGKGE
+65 LDAVGKDGEGG
-73 EGAEATGARAGSG
+73 GTGGD
-86 SGAGSERPASSV
+86 RPASSV

-118 RAEALGSEAERTART
+118 EAESLAAEAERTART

-180 IGLDLTLGRHS
+180 IGLDLTLGRYS

-210 YGLLMRAL
+210 YELLMRAL

-226 ALAVFRGVRQL
+226 ALAVYRGVRQL

-249 LDHLHRRILEGDPA
+249 LEQLHRRILEGDPT
-263 LAAPAPSPVTARSA
+263 LAAPEPVAPVAPAEEPERRREPVR
-277 TAAVTAAGT
+277 
-286 EPGTGAGAEAGAGT
+286 EGAGAED
-300 GAGAGAAG
+300 
-308 SEGSGPGSGPVPQDE
+308 SRNGSGPGAGEPDRPEE
-323 RRDAEAARAGSGA
+323 RKAQEAAL
-336 HGPGGDGAE
+336 
-345 GDGSAPHAAD
+345 
-355 SGRRTERDG
+355 
-364 RDPRE
+364 
-369 AVARP
+369 RP

-388 ADFTGRTASVRM
+388 ADFTGRTAPVRV
-400 LVEALG
+400 LGEALG

-458 DPEAVLSGFLVALG
+458 DPEAVLSSFLVALG

-498 LLVLDNAKDAAQIRP
+498 LLVLDNAKDTAQIRP
-513 LLPGSVGC
+513 LLPGAVGC

-527 RTRPAGIPATVQVDL
+527 RTRPAGLPATVHVDL
-542 DVFQPA
+542 DVFHPS

-558 GAARLDAEREAAREL
+558 GADRLAAERDAALEL

-622 VAAAFELSYRQL
+622 VAAAFELGYRQL

-686 PGRYRYHDLLRAF
+686 PGRYRYHDLLRSF
-699 ARRRPAQEGDRAS
+699 ARRRPVQGAGP
-712 AADGAAAGGG
+712 AAAGG
-722 AAAGEAAAG
+722 AAADAG

-772 VALAGRDAA
+772 VALAGWDAA
-781 REWAAAERAGAA
+781 REWTAAERAGAV
-793 ALAAQVAADASAGPP
+793 ALAAQVAADAAAGPVDG
-808 TGMAAGVT
+808 TAG
-816 RGTTTGGPAGASAAM
+816 GTVADALQG
-831 TDGATEGVL
+831 
-840 TGAGAGVPTGP
+840 
-851 TDRGGAPDG
+851 
-860 VPWTALRAAI
+860 TALRAAI

-880 LSPPSRQLATTADA
+880 LTPPSRQLAATADA
-894 LAEAAVRHGDV
+894 LAEAAARHGDV

-932 RQAVTAARTAG
+932 RRAVDAARTAG

-961 LSRFD
+961 LSRYD
-966 EAVDHYDEALVLANE
+966 EAVDHYDEALLLANE

-996 LARVRSGRAAEAVE
+996 LARVRSGRAEEAVE
-1010 ICHAVLA
+1010 ICHRVLA
-1017 ELRTRQDEPGRAYTL
+1017 ELRTRQDDPGRAYTL

-1041 LGQHEEAVTWF
+1041 LGRHEEAVTWF
-1052 GECLAVA
+1052 RECLAVS

-1083 RADEALDHA
+1083 RADEALEHA

-1103 AERDQAQALVVLG
+1103 AERDQAQALLVLG
-1116 GALRDLGRGAEAGVR
+1116 RSLADLGRGAEAGAR
-1131 LREAHEIFCR
+1131 LRQAYEIFCR
-1141 LGLPEAAEVAGLLEE
+1141 LGLPEAAEVACLLEQ
-1156 PELALVDP
+1156 PALALAEPCGLEA

>member
-1 MRAHRGATALKVG
+1 
-14 SPQQQAM
+14 M
-21 LAVLLLRPGYAASA
+21 LAVLLLRPGHSASA
-35 TDLIS
+35 TDLIT

-46 PPGAAMT
+46 PPSAAMT

-65 LDAEGKGE
+65 LDAGGKGE
-73 EGAEATGARAGSG
+73 EGDGAEG
-86 SGAGSERPASSV
+86 ERPAPSV
-98 LVSMG
+98 LVSIG

-118 RAEALGSEAERTART
+118 EAEALAGEAERTARA

-226 ALAVFRGVRQL
+226 ALAVYRGVRQL

-249 LDHLHRRILEGDPA
+249 LERLHRRILEGDQA
-263 LAAPAPSPVTARSA
+263 LAAPDPGTATARA
-277 TAAVTAAGT
+277 GGTGPAAG
-286 EPGTGAGAEAGAGT
+286 G
-300 GAGAGAAG
+300 GAAG
-308 SEGSGPGSGPVPQDE
+308 SGGHGGPGPSGGDE
-323 RRDAEAARAGSGA
+323 RSGDDGGVPPAAEPGLGQEQDGREAA
-336 HGPGGDGAE
+336 
-345 GDGSAPHAAD
+345 
-355 SGRRTERDG
+355 
-364 RDPRE
+364 
-369 AVARP
+369 ARP
-374 AAAPPRPAQLPPDA
+374 AAGPPRPAQLPPDA
-388 ADFTGRTASVRM
+388 ADFTGRTAPVRV
-400 LVEALG
+400 LDEALA
-406 TPSAQALVIATVV
+406 TSSPQALVIATVV

-451 GSDPVPA
+451 GSDAVPA

-472 VPGDA
+472 VSGDA
-477 VPDGLDARSALFR
+477 VPDGLEARSALFR

-513 LLPGSVGC
+513 LLPGAVGC

-527 RTRPAGIPATVQVDL
+527 RTRPAGLPATVRVDL
-542 DVFQPA
+542 DVFQPS

-558 GAARLDAEREAAREL
+558 GAERLDAEREAALDL
-573 VVACGHLP
+573 VVACGYLP

-598 VETLSRR
+598 VGTLSRR

-699 ARRRPAQEGDRAS
+699 ARRRPAQS
-712 AADGAAAGGG
+712 ADSAAAGGG
-722 AAAGEAAAG
+722 TAGSGEAL
-731 EAVAARDRLLDHLL
+731 AARDRLLDHLL
-745 ATACTAFQH
+745 ATACSAFQH
-754 AVPGDPAAGAL
+754 AVPGDPASGAL

-772 VALAGRDAA
+772 VALAGWDAA
-781 REWAAAERAGAA
+781 RAWTEAERTGAV
-793 ALAAQVAADASAGPP
+793 ALAAQVAADA
-808 TGMAAGVT
+808 
-816 RGTTTGGPAGASAAM
+816 
-831 TDGATEGVL
+831 
-840 TGAGAGVPTGP
+840 GAG
-851 TDRGGAPDG
+851 GADGTAADG
-860 VPWTALRAAI
+860 VPGSGVPQDARPQAGRPADGRPADGVAGGGVHGAALRAAI

-880 LSPPSRQLATTADA
+880 LTPPSRGLAATADA
-894 LAEAAVRHGDV
+894 LAEAAARHGDV

-924 LDAAEAAA
+924 LDAAEEASRRAVDAA
-932 RQAVTAARTAG
+932 RAAG

-966 EAVDHYDEALVLANE
+966 EAVDHYDEALLLANE

-996 LARVRSGRAAEAVE
+996 LARVRSGRADEAVE
-1010 ICHAVLA
+1010 ICHEVLS
-1017 ELRTRQDEPGRAYTL
+1017 ELRTRQDDPGRAYAL

-1041 LGQHEEAVTWF
+1041 LGRHEEAVTWF
-1052 GECLAVA
+1052 RECLTVA
-1059 TGAGLRDRA
+1059 TQAGLRDRA
-1068 AHARYRLADS
+1068 AHARYRMADS

-1092 GQALVLCEELG
+1092 GLALVLCEELG

-1116 GALRDLGRGAEAGVR
+1116 RSLADLGRGAEAGVR
-1131 LREAHEIFCR
+1131 LRQAQEIFCR
-1141 LGLPEAAEVAGLLEE
+1141 LGLPEAADVAVLLEE
-1156 PELALVDP
+1156 PALALVDP

>member
-21 LAVLLLRPGYAASA
+21 LAVLLLRPGHSASA
-35 TDLIS
+35 TDLIA

-46 PPGAAMT
+46 PPSAAMT

-65 LDAEGKGE
+65 LDAVDSVEP
-73 EGAEATGARAGSG
+73 AEKAPG
-86 SGAGSERPASSV
+86 SV

-118 RAEALGSEAERTART
+118 QAEALAAEAERTAGAE
-133 DPLRARDLLNQ
+133 PLRARDLLNQ
-144 ALELWQGEPLAGVPG
+144 ALELWQGEPLAGIPG

-180 IGLDLTLGRHS
+180 IGLDLALGRYS

-198 SLTTEHPLHERA
+198 ALTTEHPLHERA

-237 FLAELGVAPGAE
+237 FLAELGVGPGAE
-249 LDHLHRRILEGDPA
+249 LEQLHRRILEGDPA
-263 LAAPAPSPVTARSA
+263 LAAPQAPGGAAPAPGPAPV
-277 TAAVTAAGT
+277 AA
-286 EPGTGAGAEAGAGT
+286 E
-300 GAGAGAAG
+300 GAAG
-308 SEGSGPGSGPVPQDE
+308 ERAPV
-323 RRDAEAARAGSGA
+323 A
-336 HGPGGDGAE
+336 DGA
-345 GDGSAPHAAD
+345 
-355 SGRRTERDG
+355 SGRDG
-364 RDPRE
+364 RDDADGPRSGR
-369 AVARP
+369 AARP
-374 AAAPPRPAQLPPDA
+374 SGAPPRPAQLPPDA
-388 ADFTGRTASVRM
+388 ADFTGRTAPVRV
-400 LVEALG
+400 LCEALAAPPEDG
-406 TPSAQALVIATVV
+406 GAPERPQQALVVATVV

-433 AHRVRES
+433 AHRVREA
-440 YPDGQLYVDLR
+440 YPDGQLYADLR

-472 VPGDA
+472 VPADA

-513 LLPGSVGC
+513 LLPGAVGC

-527 RTRPAGIPATVQVDL
+527 RTRPAGLPATVQVDL
-542 DVFQPA
+542 DVFQPD

-558 GAARLDAEREAAREL
+558 GAQRLAAEPDAAREL

-634 TADQARAF
+634 TDDQARAF

-699 ARRRPAQEGDRAS
+699 ARRRPAQGSDT
-712 AADGAAAGGG
+712 GGGTGGG
-722 AAAGEAAAG
+722 ADGGG

-772 VALAGRDAA
+772 VPLSGRDAA
-781 REWAAAERAGAA
+781 REWAGVEGTGAV
-793 ALAAQVAADASAGPP
+793 ALAAQVAAD
-808 TGMAAGVT
+808 TAAG
-816 RGTTTGGPAGASAAM
+816 RGP
-831 TDGATEGVL
+831 
-840 TGAGAGVPTGP
+840 
-851 TDRGGAPDG
+851 
-860 VPWTALRAAI
+860 ALRAAI

-880 LSPPSRQLATTADA
+880 LTPPSRQLAATADA
-894 LAEAAVRHGDV
+894 LAEAAARDGDV
-905 RAAGRAHFL
+905 RAEGRAHFL

-924 LDAAEAAA
+924 LDAAEAAS
-932 RQAVTAARTAG
+932 RRAVEAARAAG
-943 DTVIL
+943 DSVVL

-961 LSRFD
+961 LSRYD
-966 EAVDHYDEALVLANE
+966 EAVDHYDEALLLANR

-996 LARVRSGRAAEAVE
+996 LARVRSGRADEAVT
-1010 ICHAVLA
+1010 ICHEVLA
-1017 ELRTRQDEPGRAYTL
+1017 ELRTRQDDAGRAYTL
-1032 YVLGLALHG
+1032 YVLGLALHA
-1041 LGQHEEAVTWF
+1041 LGRHEEAVTWF
-1052 GECLAVA
+1052 GECLAVSVA
-1059 TGAGLRDRA
+1059 AGLRDRA

-1078 LRSLG
+1078 LRELG
-1083 RADEALDHA
+1083 RADEALEHA
-1092 GQALVLCEELG
+1092 EQALELCVELG

-1116 GALRDLGRGAEAGVR
+1116 CALADLGRGAEAGAR
-1131 LREAHEIFCR
+1131 LREAYGIFRR
-1141 LGLPEAAEVAGLLEE
+1141 LGLPEAAEVAGLLAE
-1156 PELALVDP
+1156 PAFALVDP

>member
-1 MRAHRGATALKVG
+1 MRAHRGATALKIG

-21 LAVLLLRPGYAASA
+21 LAVLLLRPGHSASA
-35 TDLIS
+35 TDLIT

-46 PPGAAMT
+46 PPSAAMT

-65 LDAEGKGE
+65 LDAVDRDGEGD
-73 EGAEATGARAGSG
+73 GAAGD
-86 SGAGSERPASSV
+86 RPASSV

-118 RAEALGSEAERTART
+118 EAESLAAEAERTART

-180 IGLDLTLGRHS
+180 IGLDLTLGRYS

-210 YGLLMRAL
+210 YELLMRAL

-226 ALAVFRGVRQL
+226 ALAVYRGVRQL

-249 LDHLHRRILEGDPA
+249 LEQLHRRILEGDPT
-263 LAAPAPSPVTARSA
+263 LAAPEQVAPAAPAEEPEGRREPARES
-277 TAAVTAAGT
+277 
-286 EPGTGAGAEAGAGT
+286 
-300 GAGAGAAG
+300 AG
-308 SEGSGPGSGPVPQDE
+308 SEDSRNGSGPRAAGPD
-323 RRDAEAARAGSGA
+323 RHKAE
-336 HGPGGDGAE
+336 E
-345 GDGSAPHAAD
+345 GQETAP
-355 SGRRTERDG
+355 
-364 RDPRE
+364 
-369 AVARP
+369 RP

-388 ADFTGRTASVRM
+388 ADFTGRTAPVRV
-400 LVEALG
+400 LDEALG

-433 AHRVRES
+433 AHRVRDS

-458 DPEAVLSGFLVALG
+458 DPEAVLSSFLVALG

-498 LLVLDNAKDAAQIRP
+498 LLVLDNAKDTAQIRP
-513 LLPGSVGC
+513 LLPGAVGC

-527 RTRPAGIPATVQVDL
+527 RTRPAGLPATVHVDL
-542 DVFQPA
+542 DVFHPS

-558 GAARLDAEREAAREL
+558 GADRLAAERDAAREL

-591 AARPGWT
+591 AARPSWT

-622 VAAAFELSYRQL
+622 VAAAFELGYRQL

-686 PGRYRYHDLLRAF
+686 PGRYRYHDLLRSF
-699 ARRRPAQEGDRAS
+699 ARRRPVQGAGP
-712 AADGAAAGGG
+712 AAAGG
-722 AAAGEAAAG
+722 AAADAG

-772 VALAGRDAA
+772 VALAGWEAA
-781 REWAAAERAGAA
+781 REWTTAERAGAV
-793 ALAAQVAADASAGPP
+793 ALAAQVAADAAAGP
-808 TGMAAGVT
+808 VD
-816 RGTTTGGPAGASAAM
+816 GTAVGPAGAAG
-831 TDGATEGVL
+831 DGLRA
-840 TGAGAGVPTGP
+840 
-851 TDRGGAPDG
+851 
-860 VPWTALRAAI
+860 TALRAAI

-880 LSPPSRQLATTADA
+880 LTPPSRQLAATADA
-894 LAEAAVRHGDV
+894 LAEAAARHGDV

-932 RQAVTAARTAG
+932 RRAVDAARTAG

-961 LSRFD
+961 LSRYD
-966 EAVDHYDEALVLANE
+966 EAVDHYDEALLLANE

-996 LARVRSGRAAEAVE
+996 LARVRSGRAEEAVE
-1010 ICHAVLA
+1010 ICHRVLA
-1017 ELRTRQDEPGRAYTL
+1017 ELRTRQDDPGRAYTL

-1041 LGQHEEAVTWF
+1041 LGRHEEAVTWF
-1052 GECLAVA
+1052 RECLTVS

-1083 RADEALDHA
+1083 RADEALEHA

-1103 AERDQAQALVVLG
+1103 AERDQAQALLVLG
-1116 GALRDLGRGAEAGVR
+1116 RSLADLGRGAEAGAR
-1131 LREAHEIFCR
+1131 LRQAYEIFCR
-1141 LGLPEAAEVAGLLEE
+1141 LGLPEAAEVACLLGQPAPAPAEPCGLE
-1156 PELALVDP
+1156 A

>member
-1 MRAHRGATALKVG
+1 
-14 SPQQQAM
+14 M
-21 LAVLLLRPGYAASA
+21 LAVLLLRPGYSASA
-35 TDLIS
+35 TDLIG

-46 PPGAAMT
+46 PPSAAMT
-53 TVRTYAWRWRKV
+53 TVRTYAWRWRKM
-65 LDAEGKGE
+65 LDAGDPGGDE
-73 EGAEATGARAGSG
+73 EGARSG
-86 SGAGSERPASSV
+86 QGGRPASSV

-118 RAEALGSEAERTART
+118 QAESLAAEAERTART
-133 DPLRARDLLNQ
+133 EPLRARDLLNQ
-144 ALELWQGEPLAGVPG
+144 ALELWQGEPLTGIPG

-198 SLTTEHPLHERA
+198 ALTTEHPLHERA

-226 ALAVFRGVRQL
+226 ALAVYRGARQL

-249 LDHLHRRILEGDPA
+249 LDQLHRRILEGDPA
-263 LAAPAPSPVTARSA
+263 LAAPEPGPAVA
-277 TAAVTAAGT
+277 TGTT
-286 EPGTGAGAEAGAGT
+286 EPGVSARAEVPAGGDTGAVRGGT
-300 GAGAGAAG
+300 GDDDSPDTAG
-308 SEGSGPGSGPVPQDE
+308 SRADASDPPEERHGRDE
-323 RRDAEAARAGSGA
+323 REGREAA
-336 HGPGGDGAE
+336 
-345 GDGSAPHAAD
+345 AAR
-355 SGRRTERDG
+355 SS
-364 RDPRE
+364 
-369 AVARP
+369 
-374 AAAPPRPAQLPPDA
+374 AAPPRPAQLPPDA
-388 ADFTGRTASVRM
+388 ADFTGRTAPVRV
-400 LVEALG
+400 LHEALG
-406 TPSAQALVIATVV
+406 APSAQALVIATVV

-472 VPGDA
+472 VSGDA

-527 RTRPAGIPATVQVDL
+527 RTRPAGLPATVQVDL
-542 DVFQPA
+542 DVFQPS
-548 EALDLLGRTI
+548 EALALLGRTI
-558 GAARLDAEREAAREL
+558 GEERLAAEREAALDL
-573 VVACGHLP
+573 VVACGYLP

-605 LQVER
+605 LHVER

-634 TADQARAF
+634 TEDQARAF

-699 ARRRPAQEGDRAS
+699 ARRRPTE
-712 AADGAAAGGG
+712 GGG
-722 AAAGEAAAG
+722 PSSAGDSPAGG

-772 VALAGRDAA
+772 VPLAGWDAA
-781 REWAAAERAGAA
+781 REWVVAERAGAA
-793 ALAAQVAADASAGPP
+793 ALAAQVAADAGEATQGA
-808 TGMAAGVT
+808 TGTAAVRDGT
-816 RGTTTGGPAGASAAM
+816 RG
-831 TDGATEGVL
+831 
-840 TGAGAGVPTGP
+840 
-851 TDRGGAPDG
+851 
-860 VPWTALRAAI
+860 TALRAAI

-880 LSPPSRQLATTADA
+880 LTPPSRQLATTADA
-894 LAEAAVRHGDV
+894 LAEAATRHGDV

-932 RQAVTAARTAG
+932 RQAVDAARTAG

-966 EAVDHYDEALVLANE
+966 EAVNHYDEALLLANE

-1010 ICHAVLA
+1010 ICHEVLA
-1017 ELRTRQDEPGRAYTL
+1017 ELRTRQDDPGRAYTL

-1041 LGQHEEAVTWF
+1041 LGRHEEAVTWF
-1052 GECLAVA
+1052 GECLTVA

-1103 AERDQAQALVVLG
+1103 AERDQAHALVVLG
-1116 GALRDLGRGAEAGVR
+1116 RSLADLGRGAEAAAR
-1131 LREAHEIFCR
+1131 LRQAYEIFCR
-1141 LGLPEAAEVAGLLEE
+1141 LGLPEAAEVAGLLQE
-1156 PELALVDP
+1156 PAFALVDP

>member
-1 MRAHRGATALKVG
+1 MRAHRGATALKMG

-21 LAVLLLRPGYAASA
+21 LAVLLLRPGHSASA
-35 TDLIS
+35 TDLIA

-46 PPGAAMT
+46 PPTAAMT

-65 LDAEGKGE
+65 LDAAGKSE
-73 EGAEATGARAGSG
+73 EEA
-86 SGAGSERPASSV
+86 GAGPGAGAERPASSV

-118 RAEALGSEAERTART
+118 EAEALAAEAERTART

-144 ALELWQGEPLAGVPG
+144 ALELWEGEPLAGIPG

-169 EELRLTLLEER
+169 DELRLTLLEER

-198 SLTTEHPLHERA
+198 ALTTEHPLHERA

-226 ALAVFRGVRQL
+226 ALAVYRGVRQL

-249 LDHLHRRILEGDPA
+249 LEQLHRRILEVDPA
-263 LAAPAPSPVTARSA
+263 LAAPATDSGQSA
-277 TAAVTAAGT
+277 
-286 EPGTGAGAEAGAGT
+286 
-300 GAGAGAAG
+300 GAGAGART
-308 SEGSGPGSGPVPQDE
+308 GPGTGLSAEPGRE
-323 RRDAEAARAGSGA
+323 TEAARNAAGVDHSEDAAGSRA
-336 HGPGGDGAE
+336 AE
-345 GDGSAPHAAD
+345 P
-355 SGRRTERDG
+355 GRREQRDQ
-364 RDPRE
+364 RE
-369 AVARP
+369 AAVRP
-374 AAAPPRPAQLPPDA
+374 AATPPRPAQLPPDA
-388 ADFTGRTASVRM
+388 ADFTGRTAPVRV
-400 LVEALG
+400 LDEVLG

-433 AHRVRES
+433 AHRVRET

-513 LLPGSVGC
+513 LLPGAVGC

-527 RTRPAGIPATVQVDL
+527 RTRPAGLPATVQVDL
-542 DVFQPA
+542 DVFLPS

-558 GAARLDAEREAAREL
+558 GAERLTAEREAALEL
-573 VVACGHLP
+573 VVACGYLP

-660 LLDLDEYDAE
+660 LLDLDDYDAE

-699 ARRRPAQEGDRAS
+699 ARRRPVEG
-712 AADGAAAGGG
+712 GGG
-722 AAAGEAAAG
+722 AGSLAAVGSMAENG

-745 ATACTAFQH
+745 ATACAAFQH

-772 VALAGRDAA
+772 VALSGWDAA
-781 REWAAAERAGAA
+781 REWTAAERAGAV
-793 ALAAQVAADASAGPP
+793 ALAAQVAADAGAATADGTAGGTADGTAGDALPP
-808 TGMAAGVT
+808 
-816 RGTTTGGPAGASAAM
+816 
-831 TDGATEGVL
+831 
-840 TGAGAGVPTGP
+840 
-851 TDRGGAPDG
+851 DRVQG
-860 VPWTALRAAI
+860 TALRAAI

-880 LSPPSRQLATTADA
+880 LTPPSRQLATTADA

-932 RQAVTAARTAG
+932 RQAVDAARSAG

-966 EAVDHYDEALVLANE
+966 EAVDHYDQALLLANA

-996 LARVRSGRAAEAVE
+996 LARVRSGRAEEAVE
-1010 ICHAVLA
+1010 ICHEVLA
-1017 ELRTRQDEPGRAYTL
+1017 ELRTRQDDPGRAYTL
-1032 YVLGLALHG
+1032 YVLGQALHG
-1041 LGQHEEAVTWF
+1041 LGRHEEAVTWF
-1052 GECLAVA
+1052 RECLAVA

-1103 AERDQAQALVVLG
+1103 AERDQAQALLVLG
-1116 GALRDLGRGAEAGVR
+1116 RALADLGRGGEAGAR
-1131 LREAHEIFCR
+1131 LRQAYEIFCR
-1141 LGLPEAAEVAGLLEE
+1141 LGLPEAAEVAGLLKE
-1156 PELALVDP
+1156 PALALIDP

>member
-21 LAVLLLRPGYAASA
+21 LAVLLLRPGHSASA
-35 TDLIS
+35 TDLIA

-65 LDAEGKGE
+65 LDAVAADEEHPGE
-73 EGAEATGARAGSG
+73 KAAGS
-86 SGAGSERPASSV
+86 V
-98 LVSMG
+98 LMSMG
-103 DGYRLVLPKLAVDAA
+103 DGYRLVLPKLAVDAEQ
-118 RAEALGSEAERTART
+118 AEALAAEAERTAGA

-144 ALELWQGEPLAGVPG
+144 ALELWQGEPLAGIPG
-159 PFAERHRQRL
+159 PFAERHRQRM

-180 IGLDLTLGRHS
+180 IGLDLALGRYS

-237 FLAELGVAPGAE
+237 FLTELGVGPGAE
-249 LDHLHRRILEGDPA
+249 LAQLHRRILEGDA
-263 LAAPAPSPVTARSA
+263 TLAAPQPPGP
-277 TAAVTAAGT
+277 AAGGPSSA
-286 EPGTGAGAEAGAGT
+286 PGGASGAGPGSPRAERADAD
-300 GAGAGAAG
+300 GAAG
-308 SEGSGPGSGPVPQDE
+308 RTGV
-323 RRDAEAARAGSGA
+323 AED
-336 HGPGGDGAE
+336 PGDGATV
-345 GDGSAPHAAD
+345 A
-355 SGRRTERDG
+355 GRG
-364 RDPRE
+364 
-369 AVARP
+369 ARP
-374 AAAPPRPAQLPPDA
+374 AGAPPRPAQLPPDA
-388 ADFTGRTASVRM
+388 ADFTGRTAPVRV
-400 LVEALG
+400 LHAALAAAAPDAEG
-406 TPSAQALVIATVV
+406 GATGQPRALVVATVV

-433 AHRVRES
+433 AHRVRDG

-451 GSDPVPA
+451 GSDRVPA

-472 VPGDA
+472 VPADA

-513 LLPGSVGC
+513 LLPGAVGC

-527 RTRPAGIPATVQVDL
+527 RTRPAGLPATVQVDL
-542 DVFQPA
+542 DVFQPE

-558 GAARLDAEREAAREL
+558 GAERLAAEPAAAREL

-610 RRIDELRIGDLA
+610 RRFDELRIGDLA

-649 GPDIGLPAAAA
+649 GPDIGLSAAAA

-699 ARRRPAQEGDRAS
+699 ARRRPALGPGP
-712 AADGAAAGGG
+712 DGAGG
-722 AAAGEAAAG
+722 AGSSSGSGNGGDDGADHGGG

-745 ATACTAFQH
+745 ATACSAFQH

-765 GPARSPG
+765 GPAHSPG
-772 VALAGRDAA
+772 VPLSGREAA
-781 REWAAAERAGAA
+781 REWATAERAGAV
-793 ALAAQVAADASAGPP
+793 ALAAQVAADP
-808 TGMAAGVT
+808 AAGL
-816 RGTTTGGPAGASAAM
+816 GA
-831 TDGATEGVL
+831 
-840 TGAGAGVPTGP
+840 
-851 TDRGGAPDG
+851 
-860 VPWTALRAAI
+860 ALRAAT

-880 LSPPSRQLATTADA
+880 LTPPSRQLAATADA
-894 LAEAAVRHGDV
+894 LAEAAARHGDV
-905 RAAGRAHFL
+905 RAEGRAHFL

-924 LDAAEAAA
+924 LDAAEEASRRAVEAA
-932 RQAVTAARTAG
+932 RAAG
-943 DTVIL
+943 DSVIL

-961 LSRFD
+961 LSRYD
-966 EAVDHYDEALVLANE
+966 EAVDHYDEALLLANR
-981 LGHRSGALVTTVNAA
+981 LGHRSGALMTTVNAA
-996 LARVRSGRAAEAVE
+996 LARVRSGRADEAVT
-1010 ICHAVLA
+1010 ICHEALA
-1017 ELRTRQDEPGRAYTL
+1017 ELRTRQDDPGRAYTL
-1032 YVLGLALHG
+1032 YVLGLAHHA
-1041 LGQHEEAVTWF
+1041 LGRHEEAVTWF
-1052 GECLAVA
+1052 GECLTVSVA
-1059 TGAGLRDRA
+1059 AGLRDRA

-1078 LRSLG
+1078 LRELG

-1092 GQALVLCEELG
+1092 EQALRLCEELG

-1116 GALRDLGRGAEAGVR
+1116 CALADLGRGAEAGAR
-1131 LREAHEIFCR
+1131 LREAHAIFRR
-1141 LGLPEAAEVAGLLEE
+1141 LGLPEAAEVAGLLAE
-1156 PELALVDP
+1156 PAFALVDP

>member
-1 MRAHRGATALKVG
+1 MSELRFSLLGLMRVHRGATALKVG

-21 LAVLLLRPGYAASA
+21 LAVLLLRPGYSASA
-35 TDLIS
+35 TDLIG

-46 PPGAAMT
+46 PPNAAMT

-65 LDAEGKGE
+65 LDAVEP
-73 EGAEATGARAGSG
+73 GADG
-86 SGAGSERPASSV
+86 GAGAAKAERPASM

-103 DGYRLVLPKLAVDAA
+103 DGYRLVLPKLAVDTAE
-118 RAEALGSEAERTART
+118 AEALAAEAERTARS
-133 DPLRARDLLNQ
+133 DPSRARDLLNQ
-144 ALELWQGEPLAGVPG
+144 ALDLWQGTPLSGIPG
-159 PFAERHRQRL
+159 PFAERHRHRL

-180 IGLDLTLGRHS
+180 IGLDLALGRYS

-198 SLTTEHPLHERA
+198 ALTTEHPLHERA

-237 FLAELGVAPGAE
+237 FLAELGVAPGADLE
-249 LDHLHRRILEGDPA
+249 QLHRRILEGDPA
-263 LAAPAPSPVTARSA
+263 LAAPEPPVREASA
-277 TAAVTAAGT
+277 TAS
-286 EPGTGAGAEAGAGT
+286 GTGAWTGT
-300 GAGAGAAG
+300 GQDPGRTGPAGAAG
-308 SEGSGPGSGPVPQDE
+308 RP
-323 RRDAEAARAGSGA
+323 
-336 HGPGGDGAE
+336 
-345 GDGSAPHAAD
+345 GDGSARGNVSADSADGAGGSGGSGGSGLAAD
-355 SGRRTERDG
+355 LGDAKG
-364 RDPRE
+364 ADE
-369 AVARP
+369 APVP
-374 AAAPPRPAQLPPDA
+374 ANQAQAPSPATTPAPPRPAQLPPDA
-388 ADFTGRTASVRM
+388 VDFTGRAATVHL
-400 LVEALG
+400 LVEKLG
-406 TPSAQALVIATVV
+406 SSAPQAMAIATVV

-433 AHRVRES
+433 AHRVRDS

-498 LLVLDNAKDAAQIRP
+498 LVVLDNAKDAAQIRP
-513 LLPGSVGC
+513 LLPGAVGC

-527 RTRPAGIPATVQVDL
+527 RTRPAGLPATVQVDL
-542 DVFQPA
+542 DVFRPA

-558 GAARLDAEREAAREL
+558 GADRLDAERDAALEL
-573 VVACGHLP
+573 VVACGYLP

-634 TADQARAF
+634 TDDQARAF

-649 GPDIGLPAAAA
+649 GPDIGLAAAAA

-686 PGRYRYHDLLRAF
+686 PGRYRYHDLLRSF
-699 ARRRPAQEGDRAS
+699 ARRRPAE
-712 AADGAAAGGG
+712 GAAASDS
-722 AAAGEAAAG
+722 G

-772 VALAGRDAA
+772 VRLAGWDAA
-781 REWAAAERAGAA
+781 REWASAERAGAV
-793 ALAAQVAADASAGPP
+793 ALAAQVARDAEVTGDAGD
-808 TGMAAGVT
+808 AE
-816 RGTTTGGPAGASAAM
+816 AGA
-831 TDGATEGVL
+831 
-840 TGAGAGVPTGP
+840 PGP
-851 TDRGGAPDG
+851 
-860 VPWTALRAAI
+860 ALRAAI

-880 LSPPSRQLATTADA
+880 LTPPSRQLSLTADA
-894 LAEAAVRHGDV
+894 LADAALRHGDV

-914 RGNVALAATR
+914 RGNAALAATR

-932 RQAVTAARTAG
+932 RAAVDAARTAG

-961 LSRFD
+961 LSRYD
-966 EAVDHYDEALVLANE
+966 EAVDHYDEALLLANE

-996 LARVRSGRAAEAVE
+996 LARVRSGRADEAVE
-1010 ICHAVLA
+1010 ICHEVLA
-1017 ELRTRQDEPGRAYTL
+1017 ELRTRQDDPGRAYTL

-1041 LGQHEEAVTWF
+1041 LGRHEEAVTWF
-1052 GECLAVA
+1052 RECLAVA

-1068 AHARYRLADS
+1068 AHARYRMADS

-1092 GQALVLCEELG
+1092 GQALALCEELG
-1103 AERDQAQALVVLG
+1103 AERDQAQALLVLG
-1116 GALRDLGRGAEAGVR
+1116 RSLADLGRGDEAGAR
-1131 LREAHEIFCR
+1131 LRQAYELFRR

-1156 PELALVDP
+1156 SALALVDP

>member
-1 MRAHRGATALKVG
+1 MRSYRGASALKVG

-21 LAVLLLRPGYAASA
+21 LAVLLLRPGHSASA
-35 TDLIS
+35 TDLIA

-46 PPGAAMT
+46 PPNAAMT
-53 TVRTYAWRWRKV
+53 TVRTYAWRWRKI
-65 LDAEGKGE
+65 LDGGTAG
-73 EGAEATGARAGSG
+73 GADGAADGG
-86 SGAGSERPASSV
+86 GGGDDKAPSV

-118 RAEALGSEAERTART
+118 EAESLAAEAERTART

-144 ALELWQGEPLAGVPG
+144 ALELWQGEPLAGIPG

-198 SLTTEHPLHERA
+198 ALTTEHPLHERA
-210 YGLLMRAL
+210 YELLMRAL

-237 FLAELGVAPGAE
+237 FLAELGVGPGTE
-249 LDHLHRRILEGDPA
+249 LEQLHRRILEGDPA
-263 LAAPAPSPVTARSA
+263 LAAPAAPEPAGPAVAGSTGPE
-277 TAAVTAAGT
+277 AA
-286 EPGTGAGAEAGAGT
+286 AGAGEPEET
-300 GAGAGAAG
+300 G
-308 SEGSGPGSGPVPQDE
+308 E
-323 RRDAEAARAGSGA
+323 ARA
-336 HGPGGDGAE
+336 
-345 GDGSAPHAAD
+345 
-355 SGRRTERDG
+355 T
-364 RDPRE
+364 
-369 AVARP
+369 ARP

-388 ADFTGRTASVRM
+388 ADFTGRTAPVRV
-400 LVEALG
+400 LDEALG
-406 TPSAQALVIATVV
+406 SPSPQALVIATVV

-433 AHRVRES
+433 AHRVRDA

-472 VPGDA
+472 VAADA

-513 LLPGSVGC
+513 LLPGAVGC

-527 RTRPAGIPATVQVDL
+527 RTRPAGLPATVQVDL

-558 GAARLDAEREAAREL
+558 GAERLAAEQDAAREL

-649 GPDIGLPAAAA
+649 GPDIGLASAAA

-699 ARRRPAQEGDRAS
+699 ARRRPAEGAEPARDH
-712 AADGAAAGGG
+712 
-722 AAAGEAAAG
+722 GEV
-731 EAVAARDRLLDHLL
+731 VAARDRLLDHLL

-772 VALAGRDAA
+772 VPLAGHDAA
-781 REWAAAERAGAA
+781 RAWASAERAGAV
-793 ALAAQVAADASAGPP
+793 ALAAQVAEQ
-808 TGMAAGVT
+808 AGVT
-816 RGTTTGGPAGASAAM
+816 PAGENPA
-831 TDGATEGVL
+831 
-840 TGAGAGVPTGP
+840 
-851 TDRGGAPDG
+851 GGAAASDG
-860 VPWTALRAAI
+860 GAAHGGADGSALRAAI

-880 LSPPSRQLATTADA
+880 LTPPSRRLAATADA
-894 LAEAAVRHGDV
+894 LAEAAARHRDV
-905 RAAGRAHFL
+905 RAEGRAHFL

-932 RQAVTAARTAG
+932 RQAAGAARAAG

-961 LSRFD
+961 LSRYD
-966 EAVDHYDEALVLANE
+966 EAVDLYDEALLLANA
-981 LGHRSGALVTTVNAA
+981 LGHRSGALATTVNAA
-996 LARVRSGRAAEAVE
+996 LARVRSGRADEAVA
-1010 ICHAVLA
+1010 ICHEVLA
-1017 ELRTRQDEPGRAYTL
+1017 ELRTRQDDPGRAYTL
-1032 YVLGLALHG
+1032 YVLGLALHA
-1041 LGQHEEAVTWF
+1041 LGRHAEAVTWF

-1059 TGAGLRDRA
+1059 LGAGLRDRA

-1116 GALRDLGRGAEAGVR
+1116 RSLADLGRGAEAGVR
-1131 LREAHEIFCR
+1131 LRQAFEIFAR
-1141 LGLPEAAEVAGLLEE
+1141 LGLPEAAEVAVLLTE
-1156 PELALVDP
+1156 PAFALVEP

>member
-1 MRAHRGATALKVG
+1 MRAHRGATALKIG

-21 LAVLLLRPGYAASA
+21 LAVLLLRPGYSASA
-35 TDLIS
+35 TDLIA

-46 PPGAAMT
+46 PPNAAMT

-65 LDAEGKGE
+65 LDAGGKSE
-73 EGAEATGARAGSG
+73 EGADGDGA
-86 SGAGSERPASSV
+86 ERPAPSV

-103 DGYRLVLPKLAVDAA
+103 DGYRLVLPKLAVDSAE
-118 RAEALGSEAERTART
+118 AEALGAEAERIGRT
-133 DPLRARDLLNQ
+133 EPLRARDLLNQ
-144 ALELWQGEPLAGVPG
+144 ALELWQGEPLAGIPG

-198 SLTTEHPLHERA
+198 ALTTEHPLHEQA

-226 ALAVFRGVRQL
+226 ALAVYRGVRQL
-237 FLAELGVAPGAE
+237 FLAELGVAPGSE
-249 LDHLHRRILEGDPA
+249 LEQLHRRILEGDPS
-263 LAAPAPSPVTARSA
+263 LAAPEQGPTTTATTAGSA
-277 TAAVTAAGT
+277 TVRGPRASE
-286 EPGTGAGAEAGAGT
+286 EPENSLDPSGGAAEADN
-300 GAGAGAAG
+300 
-308 SEGSGPGSGPVPQDE
+308 S
-323 RRDAEAARAGSGA
+323 GSGA
-336 HGPGGDGAE
+336 GPSAAE
-345 GDGSAPHAAD
+345 PVSRPPEK
-355 SGRRTERDG
+355 GRAET
-364 RDPRE
+364 
-369 AVARP
+369 AVRP
-374 AAAPPRPAQLPPDA
+374 AAGPPRPAQLPPDA
-388 ADFTGRTASVRM
+388 ADFTGRTAPVRV
-400 LVEALG
+400 LDEALG

-433 AHRVRES
+433 AHRVRET

-472 VPGDA
+472 VPDDA

-513 LLPGSVGC
+513 LLPGAVGC

-527 RTRPAGIPATVQVDL
+527 RTRPAGLPAGVQVDL
-542 DVFQPA
+542 DVFQPS

-558 GAARLDAEREAAREL
+558 GAQRLECERKAALEL
-573 VVACGHLP
+573 VVACGYLP

-591 AARPGWT
+591 AARPTWT

-634 TADQARAF
+634 TSDQARAF

-660 LLDLDEYDAE
+660 LLDLDEYEAE
-670 DLLEA
+670 DQLEA
-675 LVDVAMVESPF
+675 LVDVAMLESPF

-699 ARRRPAQEGDRAS
+699 ARRRPAMTGGSPGTGGVAS
-712 AADGAAAGGG
+712 ETA
-722 AAAGEAAAG
+722 EV
-731 EAVAARDRLLDHLL
+731 VAARDRLLDHLL

-772 VALAGRDAA
+772 VELAGWDAA
-781 REWAAAERAGAA
+781 RDWTAAERAGAV
-793 ALAAQVAADASAGPP
+793 ALAAQVAADA
-808 TGMAAGVT
+808 
-816 RGTTTGGPAGASAAM
+816 
-831 TDGATEGVL
+831 
-840 TGAGAGVPTGP
+840 GAGAGRMVP
-851 TDRGGAPDG
+851 PDG
-860 VPWTALRAAI
+860 VRSTAAPESAPGAALPDAAHGMALRAAI

-880 LSPPSRQLATTADA
+880 LTPPSRQLASTADA

-932 RQAVTAARTAG
+932 RQAVDAARRAG

-966 EAVDHYDEALVLANE
+966 EAVDHYDEALLLANE

-996 LARVRSGRAAEAVE
+996 LARVRSGRAVEAVE
-1010 ICHAVLA
+1010 ICHEVLA
-1017 ELRTRQDEPGRAYTL
+1017 ELRTRQDDPGRAYTL

-1041 LGQHEEAVTWF
+1041 LGRHEEAVTWF
-1052 GECLAVA
+1052 RECLAVA
-1059 TGAGLRDRA
+1059 TGAALRDRA

-1092 GQALVLCEELG
+1092 GQALALCEELG

-1116 GALRDLGRGAEAGVR
+1116 RSLADLGRGAESVAR
-1131 LREAHEIFCR
+1131 LRQAYEIFRR
-1141 LGLPEAAEVAGLLEE
+1141 LGLPEATEVAGLLEE
-1156 PELALVDP
+1156 PTPALVDP